1 MSAPPAPARTADAD
15 TAEVGGVSIVTG
27 AGRNIGAAVAS
38 ALAAAGSAVA
48 VNYRDE
54 STRSEAEAV
63 VADIIAS
70 GGTARAVMA
79 DVSDEVAVAAMVARV
94 ERELGPITVLVNNA
108 ATSVASSRPWHEIEP
123 SEWMEVMAVNVVGG
137 AICARAVVPSMLASG
152 GGSII
157 NMSSVTALL
166 GRTGNLHYVTS
177 KAAQLGFTR
186 SLARELGEQGVR
198 VNAIV
203 VGAIET
209 PSEWV
214 YGDPDEVADML
225 FALQS
230 IKRRGV
236 PRDVAQM
243 VVHLASERSS
253 FVTGQAITVD
263 GGWVMH

>member
-1 MSAPPAPARTADAD
+1 VTVTATPDRTVRL
-15 TAEVGGVSIVTG
+15 EEICGVAIVTG
-27 AGRNIGAAVAS
+27 ACRNIGAAVAA
-38 ALAAAGSAVA
+38 ALAEAGAAVA

-54 STRSEAEAV
+54 SSRAEAEAV
-63 VADIIAS
+63 VAAIVAA
-70 GGTARAVMA
+70 GGTAIGVMA
-79 DVSDEVAVAAMVARV
+79 DVSNDAAVAAMVERV
-94 ERELGPITVLVNNA
+94 ERELGRVSVLVNNA
-108 ATSVASSRPWHEIEP
+108 ATSVASSRPWHEIAT

-137 AICARAVVPSMLASG
+137 AICARAVVPSMLANG

-186 SLARELGEQGVR
+186 SLARELGDQGVR

-203 VGAIET
+203 IGAIET
-209 PSEWV
+209 PSEAV
-214 YGDPDEVADML
+214 YGDPDEIARML
-225 FALQS
+225 YELQS
-230 IKRRGV
+230 IKRRGL

-243 VVHLASERSS
+243 VVHLASDRSS

>member
-1 MSAPPAPARTADAD
+1 MTVTPAPDRAVQPG
-15 TAEVGGVSIVTG
+15 EVGGVAIVTG
-27 AGRNIGAAVAS
+27 ACRNIGAAVAA
-38 ALAAAGSAVA
+38 ALAEAGAAVA
-48 VNYRDE
+48 VNYRDG
-54 STRSEAEAV
+54 SSRAEAEAV
-63 VADIIAS
+63 VAAIVAA
-70 GGTARAVMA
+70 GGTAIAVMA
-79 DVSDEVAVAAMVARV
+79 DVSDDAAVVAMADRV
-94 ERELGPITVLVNNA
+94 ERELGRVSVLVNNA
-108 ATSVASSRPWHEIEP
+108 ATSVASSRPWHEIGT

-137 AICARAVVPSMLASG
+137 AICARAVVPSMLANG

-186 SLARELGEQGVR
+186 SLARELGDQGVR

-203 VGAIET
+203 IGAIET
-209 PSEWV
+209 PSEAV
-214 YGDPDEVADML
+214 YGDPDEIARTL
-225 FALQS
+225 YALQS
-230 IKRRGV
+230 LKRRGL

-243 VVHLASERSS
+243 VVHLASDRSS

>member
-1 MSAPPAPARTADAD
+1 MSASSAPGRMVEMERV
-15 TAEVGGVSIVTG
+15 EVGGVSIVTG
-27 AGRNIGAAVAS
+27 ANRNIGAAVAR
-38 ALAAAGSAVA
+38 ALAAAGSAVT

-54 STRSEAEAV
+54 SSQSEADAV
-63 VADIIAS
+63 VADIRAA
-70 GGTARAVMA
+70 GGTAIAAMA
-79 DVSDEVAVAAMVARV
+79 DVSDDAAVAAMVALV
-94 ERELGPITVLVNNA
+94 ERELGPVTVLVNNA
-108 ATSVASSRPWHEIEP
+108 ATSVASSRPWHDITT

-137 AICARAVVPSMLASG
+137 AICARAVVPSMLANG

-177 KAAQLGFTR
+177 KAAQIGFTR
-186 SLARELGEQGVR
+186 ALARELGEQGVR

-203 VGAIET
+203 IGAIET
-209 PSEWV
+209 PSEAV
-214 YGDPDEVADML
+214 YGDPAEVADML
-225 FALQS
+225 FELQS

-236 PRDVAQM
+236 PSDVAQM

>member
-1 MSAPPAPARTADAD
+1 VSASRAPARTADAD

-63 VADIIAS
+63 VADILAS
-70 GGTARAVMA
+70 GGTAIAVMA
-79 DVSDEVAVAAMVARV
+79 DVSDEVAVAAMVARA

-137 AICARAVVPSMLASG
+137 AICARAVVPSMLANG